1 VNAAQAL
8 AGILVVAAA
17 ILPYL
22 ASQPDSLIP
31 PLAKVVII
39 ALNLGTTALALY
51 LKVSLPGRTTTS

>member
-1 VNAAQAL
+1 MNAAQAL